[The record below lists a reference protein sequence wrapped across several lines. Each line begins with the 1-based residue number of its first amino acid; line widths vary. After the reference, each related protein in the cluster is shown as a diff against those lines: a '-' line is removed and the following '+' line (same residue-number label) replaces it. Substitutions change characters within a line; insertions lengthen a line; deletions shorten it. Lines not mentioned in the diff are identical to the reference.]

1 MLLNPNKGRDIWCS
15 SVVDPS
21 GSLLSKSIL
30 EVKEEHARVRRE
42 HEDEA
47 EDAETKARSGVQTS
61 VDSSG
66 SSASVLFDL
75 FEITEARESR
85 EED

>member
-21 GSLLSKSIL
+21 ASLLSKSIL

-66 SSASVLFDL
+66 SSASVLF
-75 FEITEARESR
+75 EITGARESR